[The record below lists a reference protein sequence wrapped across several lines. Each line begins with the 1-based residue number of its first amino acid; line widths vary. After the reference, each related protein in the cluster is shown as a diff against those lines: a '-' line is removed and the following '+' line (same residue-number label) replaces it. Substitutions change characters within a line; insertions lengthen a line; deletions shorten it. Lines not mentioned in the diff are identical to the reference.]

1 MSTRVKQFLSTLAQP
16 SPLAPGRELVTVA
29 PAEPTLPELGETIRN
44 AQAEIE
50 AAAITVVAKAI
61 EIGKALRKA
70 KPLVGHGNF
79 ESYVAIECRLPM
91 RTAQSYMRLA
101 RYEPQLNQLVAAKNA
116 GLAHLTMTD
125 AFKLID
131 KLRPKPSKRN
141 A

>member
-1 MSTRVKQFLSTLAQP
+1 MLRQPKARWLWCLRLSQHCQ
-16 SPLAPGRELVTVA
+16 
-29 PAEPTLPELGETIRN
+29 PELGETIRK

-50 AAAITVVAKAI
+50 GAAITVVAKAI

-70 KPLVGHGNF
+70 KALVGHGNF

-101 RYEPQLNQLVAAKNA
+101 RYEPQLAQLVAGKNA
-116 GLAHLTMTD
+116 GLAHLTMAD

-131 KLRPKPSKRN
+131 KLRPKRK
-141 A
+141 